1 MIRVLVVDDHA
12 FLRESLAIQL
22 SKLDRPV
29 DLVSAADAESALE
42 IVRECR
48 GIDLVLLDLALPD
61 MDGFA
66 CLAAIK
72 KTKPNCHV
80 AILSAYDDNA
90 TICRA
95 KAGGASGF
103 ISKRLTSEEL
113 LNAISRIT
121 EGQEY
126 WTEPQLAD
134 SFGAAEIHRI
144 SPPIKG
150 NGLKARAYGLTER
163 QIDLLNLLSSGST
176 NKEIGER
183 LGIGEGTVKS
193 HFNAIFKALGVSSRA
208 QALAA
213 IEHYKIRVKT
223 NARKTK
229 PKPVQD

>member
-12 FLRESLAIQL
+12 FLRESLAFQL
-22 SKLDRPV
+22 GKLERPV
-29 DLVSAADAESALE
+29 DLATVADAESAL
-42 IVRECR
+42 ITIKECQR
-48 GIDLVLLDLALPD
+48 IDLVLLDLALPD

-72 KTKPNCHV
+72 KAKPSCHV

-113 LNAISRIT
+113 LVAITRIT
-121 EGQEY
+121 EGHEF
-126 WTEPQLAD
+126 WTEPLPID
-134 SFGAAEIHRI
+134 SFGTAEIHRI

-150 NGLKARAYGLTER
+150 NGLEARDYGLTER
-163 QIDLLNLLSSGST
+163 QMDLLNLLSSGST
-176 NKEIGER
+176 NREIGKR
-183 LGIGEGTVKS
+183 LGISEGTVKS

-213 IEHYKIRVKT
+213 VGHYKIKVKA
-223 NARKTK
+223 NSRQTK
-229 PKPVQD
+229 VKPT